1 MDKIDLNRKVYD
13 KNSYD
18 KIIDTKFK
26 EFGVTSIIKDLSDTI
41 SIDDF
46 FDNYNSIFYQIPK
59 IGNSNSHEYLA
70 KTSGD
75 YVNFD
80 QTNEQIMALQKEISI
95 LRQENLNQSIEILE
109 LKTGQKFNITGSS
122 LSI

>member
-13 KNSYD
+13 KNSYN

-59 IGNSNSHEYLA
+59 IGNTNSHEYLA

-80 QTNEQIMALQKEISI
+80 QTNEQILALQKEISI

>member
-59 IGNSNSHEYLA
+59 IGNTNSHEYLA

>member
-41 SIDDF
+41 SIDNF
-46 FDNYNSIFYQIPK
+46 FDNYNTIFYQISK
-59 IGNSNSHEYLA
+59 TGETNSHEYLA

-75 YVNFD
+75 YINFI
-80 QTNEQIMALQKEISI
+80 QTNEQIMALQKEIST
-95 LRQENLNQSIEILE
+95 LRQENLNQSIELLE

>member
-13 KNSYD
+13 KNSYN

-41 SIDDF
+41 SIEDF
-46 FDNYNSIFYQIPK
+46 FDNYNTIFYQIPK
-59 IGNSNSHEYLA
+59 IGETNSHEYLA

-80 QTNEQIMALQKEISI
+80 QTNEQISALQEEISI

-109 LKTGQKFNITGSS
+109 LKTGQKFNITGSA
-122 LSI
+122 LS